1 MATLKEQENGKI
13 IVMICKTKDN
23 KTVERPYVT
32 HSENVEFAESFIE
45 EEECKLYSK
54 RFKNKGKNYSF
65 EEQAIYNIFTFGS
78 AADSLDKLL
87 NLACT
92 YKTEYKIPNM
102 FKTINTEFEKLE
114 RIYKKT
120 KKSAEEE
127 KKRAA
132 ELPLEDFKEK
142 IFLTE
147 DLKSVKEEYLNSL
160 KVPNFN
166 TKNFI
171 YRTIKYQKAGKTKE
185 RELIHIKKNAASKE
199 KLEFYYDQI
208 NKMLYRLFDLEPN
221 MFGVGKGVP
230 EAVAEI
236 ANSKLAVKLDLKN
249 FFNSVKKEQ
258 IFKGFKECCKVKLK
272 DNVIKQIIRVGTP
285 LGRPYQGQKTS
296 TILCYIAL
304 LPLIKELN
312 KEDSNKKAVYID
324 DIFIKQ
330 EGTFGEAII
339 ALKKYKEKFKE
350 KGFVLN
356 EKKCKVLHGNKVF
369 FLGVNLQTNKL
380 GYNAYIQK
388 LKPKM
393 WRFYDFYYLAKT
405 QEMRNK
411 KRRFL
416 DKPLYIKTKIK
427 EAQEIVGKVNYIKQ
441 IDEQQFQSIINHKK
455 YGMIYKK
462 ALEVLSYVKPIQI

>member
-1 MATLKEQENGKI
+1 MATLKEQEKGKI

-45 EEECKLYSK
+45 GEECKLYSK
-54 RFKNKGKNYSF
+54 RLKNKGKNYSF
-65 EEQAIYNIFTFGS
+65 EEQTLYNIFTFGS
-78 AADSLDKLL
+78 TADSLDKLL

-127 KKRAA
+127 KKRAV

-142 IFLTE
+142 VFLAE

-160 KVPNFN
+160 RVPNFN

-185 RELIHIKKNAASKE
+185 RELIHIKKNAVSKE

-230 EAVAEI
+230 EAV
-236 ANSKLAVKLDLKN
+236 S
-249 FFNSVKKEQ
+249 
-258 IFKGFKECCKVKLK
+258 
-272 DNVIKQIIRVGTP
+272 
-285 LGRPYQGQKTS
+285 
-296 TILCYIAL
+296 
-304 LPLIKELN
+304 
-312 KEDSNKKAVYID
+312 
-324 DIFIKQ
+324 
-330 EGTFGEAII
+330 
-339 ALKKYKEKFKE
+339 
-350 KGFVLN
+350 
-356 EKKCKVLHGNKVF
+356 
-369 FLGVNLQTNKL
+369 
-380 GYNAYIQK
+380 
-388 LKPKM
+388 
-393 WRFYDFYYLAKT
+393 
-405 QEMRNK
+405 
-411 KRRFL
+411 
-416 DKPLYIKTKIK
+416 
-427 EAQEIVGKVNYIKQ
+427 
-441 IDEQQFQSIINHKK
+441 
-455 YGMIYKK
+455 
-462 ALEVLSYVKPIQI
+462 